1 MKKKIFSVTLLIV
14 LVFSFAFPVCA
25 ATHRYSRDIVM
36 EYDIYGVSGKAVG
49 AYTNSRSGQERAFVA
64 IFTYKGSKC
73 VNSATSE
80 QDCYVKLVT
89 TYKGGNHAVSV
100 HSLKYS
106 NGVPVGVTMRLER

>member
-1 MKKKIFSVTLLIV
+1 MKKRIFSVTLLIV

-36 EYDIYGVSGKAVG
+36 EYNIYAVSGNAAG

-64 IFTYKGSKC
+64 LFTYKGKDC
-73 VNSATSE
+73 VNSATNE
-80 QDCYVKLVT
+80 QDCYVKLVV
-89 TYKGGNHAVSV
+89 TYKGGDNAMSV

-106 NGVPVGVTMRLER
+106 NGAPVGVTKRLYR